1 MSEGVDN
8 IWVSGFEIQYTED
21 ITFCQLEMRD
31 NFKTT
36 PYEIEC
42 TDLFTGVKDFI
53 PQGLS
58 RSNQQ

>member
-1 MSEGVDN
+1 MSQ
-8 IWVSGFEIQYTED
+8 WFEILSIEEVSC
-21 ITFCQLEMRD
+21 CQLEMRD

>member
-1 MSEGVDN
+1 MAEQDMSQ
-8 IWVSGFEIQYTED
+8 WFEILSIEEVSC
-21 ITFCQLEMRD
+21 CQLEMRD

-42 TDLFTGVKDFI
+42 TDIFTGVKDFI